1 LTEIFELAS
10 LKQSEN
16 FLQIQCH
23 KGSKEGNPVIPQSAV
38 TKSNEF

>member
-1 LTEIFELAS
+1 MTEIFELTS

-16 FLQIQCH
+16 FLQTQCH
-23 KGSKEGNPVIPQSAV
+23 KGVKEGNPVIPLSAV